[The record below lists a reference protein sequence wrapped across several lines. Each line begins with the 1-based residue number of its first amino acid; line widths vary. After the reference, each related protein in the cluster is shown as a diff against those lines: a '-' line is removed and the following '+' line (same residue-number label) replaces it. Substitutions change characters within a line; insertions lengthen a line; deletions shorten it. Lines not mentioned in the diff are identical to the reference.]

1 MVDRHSIANA
11 VRSEAPSA
19 DTPQD
24 AASAKGSQMTEISKY
39 ERPSRRTS
47 ALGRHAARAVQIT
60 LALII
65 AIVLASFIKRLL
77 IDLPHLAAGTLPA
90 DDFDRRYVTQPWLAY
105 LHITPGVLYLLLA
118 VLQLTYRFRSRHYV
132 THRRLGRIAAGAAMT
147 SGIFA
152 LIFGGLFSFGGPS
165 EASASVVFSLWLL
178 VSVVLAVRAIR
189 RGDIVRHRRWMI
201 RAFAVGAG
209 VGTVRIWIGLFEGL
223 GVLDFQSALGPAF
236 WIGFSLHA
244 VAAELWLRAFP
255 NPPEIAEPH
264 KPESI
269 TQTPTVSNV

>member
-1 MVDRHSIANA
+1 MPNH
-11 VRSEAPSA
+11 
-19 DTPQD
+19 
-24 AASAKGSQMTEISKY
+24 KGSS
-39 ERPSRRTS
+39 
-47 ALGRHAARAVQIT
+47 GRWWTPGRKTARAVQI
-60 LALII
+60 ALGLVI
-65 AIVLASFIKRLL
+65 AIVLASFVKRLL
-77 IDLPHLAAGTLPA
+77 IDMPHIAAGTEPA

-118 VLQLTYRFRSRHYV
+118 ILQLTYRFRRRHYP
-132 THRRLGRIAAGAAMT
+132 THRRLGRIAAGAAML
-147 SGIFA
+147 SGVFA
-152 LIFGGLFSFGGPS
+152 LIFGALFSFGGPP
-165 EASASVVFSLWLL
+165 EASASVVFSVWLL
-178 VSVVLAVRAIR
+178 MAVVLAVRAIR

-223 GVLDFQSALGPAF
+223 GLLNFQSALGPAF

-244 VAAELWLRAFP
+244 LAAELWLRTFP
-255 NPPEIAEPH
+255 NPPDIARPR